1 MQIVVMRLLTKSKI
15 ILKNACILQ
24 IVCYYE
30 HIEAANTPERSKA
43 MTRMIEMHIEY
54 LTEMMES
61 DNKEWA
67 EAAAK
72 EMKEIKDLLAEKGV
86 VIV

>member
-1 MQIVVMRLLTKSKI
+1 
-15 ILKNACILQ
+15 
-24 IVCYYE
+24 
-30 HIEAANTPERSKA
+30 

-54 LTEMMES
+54 LSEMMES

-67 EAAAK
+67 EEAAK